1 MSKRQS
7 KQRGFTLIEL
17 LISMALAAILITGI
31 TQLVMASATSYQLQQ
46 NLGAMQ
52 ESARYAFSTIRQEL
66 EAAGYQA
73 EPWESATD
81 IRALGERSVDAFTAT
96 SDRISV
102 QRWSNQNCF
111 NNDNSDLDESGHAR
125 FYLRESTF
133 SINGSDNLALT
144 CRYGREAGQLVTQ
157 VNNLGLVENAEAF
170 QVLYAE
176 DTNSDGN
183 ADRWVTAGQWFDE
196 SNILAARLALLIAT
210 PDWLAESAA
219 SQIQLLDSI
228 VNAPDDGR
236 LRRVFESS
244 IALKGRIK

>member
-1 MSKRQS
+1 MIRPTQFN
-7 KQRGFTLIEL
+7 QGFTLVEL
-17 LISMALAAILITGI
+17 LISTALAAVLITGI

-52 ESARYAFSTIRQEL
+52 ESARYAFSTIRQEI

-73 EPWESATD
+73 EPWDSTKD
-81 IRALGERSVDAFTAT
+81 IKALGDRSVNAFTAT
-96 SDRISV
+96 GDRISV
-102 QRWSNQNCF
+102 QRWSDQNCF
-111 NNDNSDLDESGHAR
+111 NNYNSDLDENGHAR

-144 CRYGREAGQLVTQ
+144 CRYGREAGQLITQ

-176 DTNSDGN
+176 DSNSDGN
-183 ADRWVTAGQWFDE
+183 ADRWVTAGQWLDE
-196 SNILAARLALLIAT
+196 SNILAARLALLVAT
-210 PDWLAESAA
+210 PDWLADSAA
-219 SQIQLLDSI
+219 SQFQLLDTVVS
-228 VNAPDDGR
+228 APDDGR

-244 IALKGRIK
+244 VALKGRIK